1 MRQRKNLI
9 LFFLAGLIL
18 TSGLI
23 WGILTYLKATEK
35 IYSDRT
41 PASID
46 SIQVFDDQ
54 KFVLVGVKNHEG
66 GGIFYGQDYVTTVAE
81 HTLYTGNMERPAP
94 IGKEE
99 YYRVI
104 SYDLNS
110 PDMKKKEFDL
120 YEMLDKGRMY
130 RNWGGPLSSYY
141 YKGVDYLV
149 MNMQKLQN
157 EDPTEK
163 EDENNKKL
171 LFTAGGE
178 LATDNTE
185 EKIKELDQEPNS
197 FLHKVNWS
205 RGGGISEQIDK
216 ALEKYH
222 LWYRE
227 NDIETVSEEN
237 VDYRNRI
244 DISGTNFARLYP
256 EVAKNMKNI
265 KLLYFRPEQYNERE
279 WFDKL
284 IHWFAPEGQDV
295 IELYATDE
303 QTGEKTQI
311 HSYDEFV
318 AWIAAHPEEEKTE

>member
-9 LFFLAGLIL
+9 LFSLAGLAL
-18 TSGLI
+18 AAGLI

-54 KFVLVGVKNHEG
+54 KFVLVGMKNHKG
-66 GGIFYGQDYVTTVAE
+66 GNIYYGQNFVTTVAE

-120 YEMLDKGRMY
+120 YQLLGKDNIY
-130 RNWGGPLSSYY
+130 RAFPITLSSYY
-141 YKGVDYLV
+141 QEGTDYFSLDIE
-149 MNMQKLQN
+149 KLRHQDKVSGN
-157 EDPTEK
+157 IK
-163 EDENNKKL
+163 QL
-171 LFTAGGE
+171 LFTASGE
-178 LATDNTE
+178 LITDNAE
-185 EKIKELDQEPNS
+185 AKIKELDQKPNS

-205 RGGGISEQIDK
+205 RGGISEQIDK

-318 AWIAAHPEEEKTE
+318 AWIAAHPEKEKTE

>member
-9 LFFLAGLIL
+9 LFSLAGLIL

-54 KFVLVGVKNHEG
+54 KFVLVGMKDAG
-66 GGIFYGQDYVTTVAE
+66 GPMYYGQDYVTTISK
-81 HTLYTGNMERPAP
+81 HSLYTGKLERPVP
-94 IGKEE
+94 IEQEE
-99 YYRVI
+99 HYQVT

-110 PDMKKKEFDL
+110 PDPGKEKKEFDL
-120 YEMLDKGRMY
+120 YQLLGKNSLY
-130 RNWGGPLSSYY
+130 HATLAGPYSYY
-141 YKGVDYLV
+141 HDGTDYFVLE
-149 MNMQKLQN
+149 L
-157 EDPTEK
+157 EK
-163 EDENNKKL
+163 FANRDDLSDNKKPI
-171 LFTAGGE
+171 LFTASGE
-178 LATDNTE
+178 LITDNAE
-185 EKIKELDQEPNS
+185 AKIKELNQEPS
-197 FLHKVNWS
+197 PYLHKINWS
-205 RGGGISEQIDK
+205 RGGVSQQIRDV
-216 ALEKYH
+216 LEKYH
-222 LWYRE
+222 MRFSEIGLSYEGE
-227 NDIETVSEEN
+227 NHGKV
-237 VDYRNRI
+237 

-265 KLLYFRPEQYNERE
+265 KLLYFRPEQYNEQE

-284 IHWFAPEGQDV
+284 IQWFAPEGQDV

>member
-1 MRQRKNLI
+1 MKERKKLI
-9 LFFLAGLIL
+9 WIAVTGLVLAA
-18 TSGLI
+18 GLI
-23 WGILTYLKATEK
+23 WGVLTYLKATEK

-54 KFVLVGVKNHEG
+54 KFVLVGMKNHKG
-66 GGIFYGQDYVTTVAE
+66 GNIYYGQNFVTTVAE
-81 HTLYTGNMERPAP
+81 HSLYTGNMERPAP

-110 PDMKKKEFDL
+110 PVKEKKEFDL
-120 YEMLDKGRMY
+120 YQLLGKDNIY
-130 RNWGGPLSSYY
+130 RAFPITLSSYY
-141 YKGVDYLV
+141 QEGTDYFSLDIE
-149 MNMQKLQN
+149 KLRHQDKVSGN
-157 EDPTEK
+157 IK
-163 EDENNKKL
+163 QI

-178 LATDNTE
+178 LITDNAE
-185 EKIKELDQEPNS
+185 AKIKELDQEPNS

-205 RGGGISEQIDK
+205 RGGGISDQIWDN
-216 ALEKYH
+216 LQKYH
-222 LWYRE
+222 LYMYE
-227 NDIETVSEEN
+227 GGLNHDSESGK
-237 VDYRNRI
+237 DT
-244 DISGTNFARLYP
+244 DISGTNFAHLYP

-265 KLLYFRPEQYNERE
+265 DRLYFRPEQYNERE

-284 IHWFAPEGQDV
+284 IQWFAPEGQDV